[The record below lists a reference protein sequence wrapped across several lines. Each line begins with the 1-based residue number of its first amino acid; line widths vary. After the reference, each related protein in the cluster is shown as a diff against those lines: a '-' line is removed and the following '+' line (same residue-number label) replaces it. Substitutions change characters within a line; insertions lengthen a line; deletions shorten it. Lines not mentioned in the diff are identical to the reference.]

1 MEPVGT
7 EDMLIVRCQK
17 NMPVA
22 EIYAIQKAL
31 CDMKKSG
38 VVVVPKDFSI
48 LAVPKNVQIIYD

>member
-7 EDMLIVRCQK
+7 EDMIIVRCQK

-22 EIYAIQKAL
+22 EIDAMQKRL

-48 LAVPKNVQIIYD
+48 FAVPKNVQVIYD